1 MAKIQD
7 KLYNRVIEGELL
19 EITEEEKSK
28 LGLGGTLY
36 LHNIN
41 ISLSDG
47 TNNLG
52 LMAGIVNTSNTP
64 MTISVSGNY
73 AIIDFK
79 SQPINTGYSSMGNFI
94 ARDSSMNGYIVYL
107 VPWGGNSNGF
117 SKDEIKFLYGSSTA
131 LTKITSANISDN
143 ITKL

>member
-1 MAKIQD
+1 MRKMYSENQIVNSVNKAI
-7 KLYNRVIEGELL
+7 NSE
-19 EITEEEKSK
+19 EISV
-28 LGLGGTLY
+28 GTKLY

-41 ISLSDG
+41 ISISDG
-47 TNNLG
+47 KNNLG
-52 LMAGIVNTSNTP
+52 LMAGIVNTTNTP
-64 MTISVSGNY
+64 MTISASGGY

-79 SQPINTGYSSMGNFI
+79 SQPINTGYSSMGDFI

-131 LTKITSANISDN
+131 LTNITSAT
-143 ITKL
+143 ITDTVTPL

>member
-1 MAKIQD
+1 MKTRTNQPVVLD
-7 KLYNRVIEGELL
+7 NGQPVVD
-19 EITEEEKSK
+19 SK
-28 LGLGGTLY
+28 LGSKLY
-36 LHNIN
+36 LHSIN

-52 LMAGIVNTSNTP
+52 IMAGIVNTTNTP
-64 MTISVSGNY
+64 MTISISSGY

-94 ARDSSMNGYIVYL
+94 ARDSSKNTYIVYL

-117 SKDEIKFLYGSSTA
+117 SKDDITFIYGSATS
-131 LTKITSANISDN
+131 LGKITSATINDN
-143 ITKL
+143 VIGI